1 MTVFVLTSAFDY
13 EGESPIGVCASVE
26 FAKAWAEKNAK
37 ALGYESAE
45 WATVREQLELQC
57 GSTQWVIRE
66 EEVQGGA
73 VIDLTKYT
81 DDELTELYNQI
92 NLEFLR
98 RAIGPDWTVEP
109 LMYVPP
115 PEPEPPKAD
124 EPITYRNNR
133 LKWLRRRL
141 RRLKCK

>member
-1 MTVFVLTSAFDY
+1 MTVFVLTSAFDC
-13 EGESPIGVCASVE
+13 EGESPSGVCVSLE
-26 FAKAWAEKNAK
+26 LAKALAEKNAK
-37 ALGYESAE
+37 ELGYEPAE

-98 RAIGPDWTVEP
+98 RAIGPGWTVEP

-115 PEPEPPKAD
+115 PEPEPMSGQQPDQSFVARAVHS
-124 EPITYRNNR
+124 EGEVF
-133 LKWLRRRL
+133 
-141 RRLKCK
+141 